1 MPRLSCKPI
10 LTDPSP
16 HPHPSEASWHVQE
29 LGSIQPQVGPRRRP
43 WVPTAG
49 LRACSPRGLQ
59 AVEKI
64 GTKLPFTG
72 HSGERSSSVAAPAQ
86 GSGALQNAAAG
97 VPPPAPQPRHRFAP
111 SQPGTPGSE
120 VPSVWKAGWGPGCRP
135 PRGGRSAGTHA
146 ARPRPDAWVCK
157 WPVWAASWLRHLR
170 NLPNP
175 FPQLQNPHL
184 QAHEHSAQGL
194 PGGVSICGEVWMPG
208 GYTIFS
214 LSFRPQGRRHSSAP
228 RPPSHLL
235 PLYPLPKGKALL
247 GFTEEEN

>member
-1 MPRLSCKPI
+1 MSARVLWLPLPR
-10 LTDPSP
+10 
-16 HPHPSEASWHVQE
+16 
-29 LGSIQPQVGPRRRP
+29 
-43 WVPTAG
+43 
-49 LRACSPRGLQ
+49 
-59 AVEKI
+59 
-64 GTKLPFTG
+64 
-72 HSGERSSSVAAPAQ
+72 AQ
-86 GSGALQNAAAG
+86 GRCRTLQPG
-97 VPPPAPQPRHRFAP
+97 SPPPAPQPRHRFAP

-157 WPVWAASWLRHLR
+157 RPVWAASWLRHLR

-184 QAHEHSAQGL
+184 QAHERSAQGL